1 MVSVPPPFSH
11 VTVIGI
17 GLIGGSL
24 AMAIKS
30 RFPEIHLQAVDPNG
44 EALQFALKS
53 GVADGVSLDLPASF
67 QGDHLIVL
75 ACHLSTSLELLPRI
89 AERVAGQP
97 SLTVTDIGSCKRQ
110 VCRLG
115 AELLP
120 DQFIGGHPMAG
131 RETTGIQN
139 GTPLL
144 FAEKRYI
151 LCPSAETPPEA
162 LEKLETLL
170 KGIGSTVKHLD
181 PDTHDRIMAYVSHFP
196 QLYATLLSG
205 VLKQNKPT
213 QLMQYQGAGLDDQ
226 MRLAG
231 SPYAMWKDVFAFN
244 ADNLSQVLRQFIER
258 ATLAQSV
265 LPSAPPEEGTG
276 NGLDVSL
283 ASLFADANEMYR
295 TWIDFKQNP
304 IVASK

>member
-1 MVSVPPPFSH
+1 MVSAPFSRI
-11 VTVIGI
+11 TIIGL

-30 RFPEIHLQAVDPNG
+30 RYPDVHLQAIDPNG

-53 GVADGVSLDLPASF
+53 KVADEVSLSLPASF
-67 QGDHLIVL
+67 KDDHLIIL
-75 ACHLSTSLELLPRI
+75 ACHLSASLALLPQV
-89 AERVAGQP
+89 AERVAGQ
-97 SLTVTDIGSCKRQ
+97 SSVIVSDVGSCKRQ
-110 VCRLG
+110 ICKLG

-120 DQFIGGHPMAG
+120 GQFIGGHPMAG
-131 RETTGIQN
+131 RETTGIEN
-139 GTPLL
+139 GTSLL

-151 LCPSAETPPEA
+151 LCPNSDTLPEA
-162 LEKLETLL
+162 LDKLETLV

-196 QLYATLLSG
+196 QLYATLLCG

-231 SPYAMWKDVFAFN
+231 SSYAMWKDVFELN
-244 ADNLSQVLRQFIER
+244 ADNLSQVLGQFIER

-265 LPSAPPEEGTG
+265 ISANTANEAGSI
-276 NGLDVSL
+276 DVSL
-283 ASLFADANEMYR
+283 ASLFSDANEMYQ
-295 TWIDFKQNP
+295 TWKDFKQNP
-304 IVASK
+304 IVTVK